1 MKQLDYSIN
10 LTNFYKFSSNVFL
23 VSISSFLLSSL
34 DFIMIGG
41 FGEKYQAALG
51 QTTGIIAVVMVLAMG
66 IYSFTSMKFAKFLG
80 SKADYSEISKLLKA
94 SLFCLVP
101 LILLICLIIVFLPET
116 LRLLR
121 QPEEVVELSQVYTQ
135 IIWLKVPFSVFVA
148 WASFLFRVMDIH
160 KLLYIRVGI
169 ALTVNFC
176 LNYFFLFHYQVF
188 SPIETV
194 AISTIVS
201 EIVGVLFYLPMVYKK
216 IYRKYCQSSSAVG
229 EVIPY
234 VKDIFKQGIPI
245 SISILNDCV
254 QGVAISIFV
263 GWMGTNAL
271 AAYNVAFTIA
281 IYMFRV
287 PQACVAALQTFYA
300 YHLGQGTQ
308 QSLMRYL
315 AYSFVSSISVVSLV
329 FTFSDQLLGLFNTP
343 GSEVFELS
351 QLALLA
357 ILLYFP
363 FYFVEQH
370 LNVVIVAHERAE
382 FIMKASSFASYICMI
397 PLTLWVS
404 MSGGSLF
411 VLVVCQGV
419 GSLVLSALFSYK
431 ILDIYG
437 YFSKSKVE
445 GVPRE
450 S

>member
-80 SKADYSEISKLLKA
+80 SKADYSEISNLLKA

-176 LNYFFLFHYQVF
+176 LNYFFFRNFFFHF
-188 SPIETV
+188 
-194 AISTIVS
+194 
-201 EIVGVLFYLPMVYKK
+201 
-216 IYRKYCQSSSAVG
+216 
-229 EVIPY
+229 
-234 VKDIFKQGIPI
+234 
-245 SISILNDCV
+245 
-254 QGVAISIFV
+254 SIF
-263 GWMGTNAL
+263 
-271 AAYNVAFTIA
+271 
-281 IYMFRV
+281 
-287 PQACVAALQTFYA
+287 
-300 YHLGQGTQ
+300 
-308 QSLMRYL
+308 
-315 AYSFVSSISVVSLV
+315 
-329 FTFSDQLLGLFNTP
+329 FTFKDFL
-343 GSEVFELS
+343 
-351 QLALLA
+351 
-357 ILLYFP
+357 
-363 FYFVEQH
+363 
-370 LNVVIVAHERAE
+370 
-382 FIMKASSFASYICMI
+382 
-397 PLTLWVS
+397 
-404 MSGGSLF
+404 
-411 VLVVCQGV
+411 
-419 GSLVLSALFSYK
+419 
-431 ILDIYG
+431 
-437 YFSKSKVE
+437 
-445 GVPRE
+445 
-450 S
+450 